1 MFKAK
6 HRLTENSFNRTRKLP
21 FSVLLTYFLNL
32 TKGSYQQELDNFFA
46 VIHSNPAPTQVVTKS
61 ALTQARKHLSH
72 TAFIDLNHQ
81 VVNDYYTDHP
91 ALKTWKGFRLCAI
104 DGSKLRLPNEP
115 DIIETFGVHTG
126 RESQK
131 DCSLALASVYYDVL
145 NHISIDSSINPVH
158 ASERDCAAAH
168 LESALPHDLSLLDR
182 GYNAFWLYSLYQAKK
197 QSFCMRAKVKQ
208 SLVFKAFADS
218 RKAEAVVML
227 EPGDRSLKQ
236 CREKGLSTSPL
247 KLRLIRVELNTGEI
261 EVLITNLMDEQV
273 YPSSEFKPL
282 YHLRWG
288 IEENYKRLKQ
298 WVEIENFSGKSAL
311 SVKQDFYAKVLTTNL
326 VSMAANVAQTQVD
339 KTTAH
344 RKLNYQVN
352 FAQAVSKMKNTVL
365 ELLLISGHYL
375 KSRLDAIVDYIACT
389 IEPIRPGRSYNRSK
403 SKMKNKLHFCNYKR
417 AK

>member
-1 MFKAK
+1 LFKAK

-46 VIHSNPAPTQVVTKS
+46 VTDSNPTPTQVVTKS

-81 VVNDYYTDHP
+81 VVNGYYTDHP
-91 ALKTWKGFRLCAI
+91 ELKTWKGFRLCAI
-104 DGSKLRLPNEP
+104 DGSRLRLPNEP

-145 NHISIDSSINPVH
+145 NHISIDSSINPIH
-158 ASERDCAAAH
+158 TSERECAASH
-168 LESALPHDLSLLDR
+168 LKSALPHDLSLLDR
-182 GYNAFWLYSLYQAKK
+182 GYNAFWLYRLYQTKK
-197 QSFCMRAKVKQ
+197 QSFCMRAKINQTVA
-208 SLVFKAFADS
+208 FKTFADS
-218 RKAEAVVML
+218 RKAETVVTL
-227 EPGDRSLKQ
+227 KPGDRSLKQ
-236 CREKGLSTSPL
+236 CREKGLPITPL
-247 KLRLIRVELNTGEI
+247 KLRLIRVELDNDEI
-261 EVLITNLMDEQV
+261 EVLITNLMDEQMHP
-273 YPSSEFKPL
+273 PSDFKRL

-298 WVEIENFSGKSAL
+298 WIEIENFSGKSAL

-326 VSMAANVAQTQVD
+326 VSMAANAAQIQVD

-344 RKLNYQVN
+344 RKLDYQVN

-375 KSRLDAIVDYIACT
+375 KSRLKAIVDYIACS
-389 IEPIRPGRSYNRSK
+389 IEPIRPGRSYNRPK

>member
-1 MFKAK
+1 M
-6 HRLTENSFNRTRKLP
+6 TENSFNRTRKLP

-46 VIHSNPAPTQVVTKS
+46 ISNSNPIPAQVVTKS

-81 VVNDYYTDHP
+81 VVKGYYTNHSN
-91 ALKTWKGFRLCAI
+91 LKTWKGFRLCAI

-126 RESQK
+126 KESQK
-131 DCSLALASVYYDVL
+131 DCSSALASVYYDVL
-145 NHISIDSSINPVH
+145 NHISIDSSINPVY
-158 ASERDCAAAH
+158 ASERKCAASH
-168 LESALPHDLSLLDR
+168 LESALPRDLSLLDR

-197 QSFCMRAKVKQ
+197 LSFCMRAKINRGI
-208 SLVFKAFADS
+208 VFKAFADS
-218 RKAEAVVML
+218 RKKEAIVTL
-227 EPGDRSLKQ
+227 QPSDRSLKQ
-236 CREKGLSTSPL
+236 CREKGLPSTPL
-247 KLRLIRVELNTGEI
+247 KLRLIRVELDNGEI
-261 EVLITNLMDEQV
+261 EVLITNLLDEQMF
-273 YPSSEFKPL
+273 PSSEFKLL

-311 SVKQDFYAKVLTTNL
+311 SVKQDFHAKVLTTNL
-326 VSMAANVAQTQVD
+326 VSMAANAAQTLVD

-365 ELLLISGHYL
+365 ELLLISGHHL
-375 KSRLDAIVDYIACT
+375 KNRLKAIVDYITCT
-389 IEPIRPGRSYNRSK
+389 IEPIRPGRSYKRPK